1 MKASPT
7 KATTVTSRP
16 GRTTQ
21 RSLEIRDEIEK
32 SRTSGGNTYNRDST
46 LHEADMNS

>member
-1 MKASPT
+1 MKASPM

-16 GRTTQ
+16 GRTTL
-21 RSLEIRDEIEK
+21 RSLNCDVCNFR
-32 SRTSGGNTYNRDST
+32 GNTYNRDSP